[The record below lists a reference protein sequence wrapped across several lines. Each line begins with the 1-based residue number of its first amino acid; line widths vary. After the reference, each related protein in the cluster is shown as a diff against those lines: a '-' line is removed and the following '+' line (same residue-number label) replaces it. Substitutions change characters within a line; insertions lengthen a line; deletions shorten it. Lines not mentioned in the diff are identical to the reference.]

1 MPPELQK
8 YIQDF
13 IRPTNT
19 CYLCKNKMYKIC
31 KKKIC
36 KKCEIKYNYMCFT
49 NMMYCIYII
58 LLVYLTLNTTH

>member
-19 CYLCKNKMYKIC
+19 NTCYLCKNNMY
-31 KKKIC
+31 KIC
-36 KKCEIKYNYMCFT
+36 KKCEIKYNYICFT
-49 NMMYCIYII
+49 NMMYCIYFI
-58 LLVYLTLNTTH
+58 LLVYLTWNKTH